1 MERAAVSIA
10 GKAGQLLVDELQGI
24 RGVGD
29 KVVHLRDELATM
41 NAALRIISEAEQDSV
56 DHLVREWEKQVHDL
70 ACDAE
75 DCTDTYLLRI
85 VRPTPRPP
93 NNVTRNEL
101 IFSWAG
107 YLLARAKRIAKYP
120 YEKLVLQRTLAADIK
135 DLLARTTIVSERRV
149 RYGIDRAALPR
160 AACFTPVSAAAASAS
175 ALRPTDD
182 PDQFVGITC
191 TAKALA
197 NKIRASK
204 EPVNDADKIR
214 APVNGDDD
222 DDDEIMAAVHDQDDK
237 IKAPVHKGLEVF
249 SIVVFGGLGKTTLAM
264 DLCRQ
269 LDADFPF
276 QALVSVSQNFNAAK
290 DMERLLVQVLQQI
303 LREKPSDEETNLTR
317 VEELSEKI
325 RELLNQKRCLIVV
338 DDVWSVPAWE
348 AIRNILPKKN
358 CGSKIIVTTR
368 INTVA
373 KAASFSE
380 YFVHHMKPLK
390 PKASEKLFV
399 KKVFGSTENG
409 TCPPEF
415 KETMDAI
422 LKKCGGLPL
431 AIISI
436 ASLLPSYRS
445 AESIEMW
452 ERVSRSIGSQMEIH
466 PTLQAMM
473 QLITLS
479 YDYLP
484 HHLKAC
490 MMYLSIFPEDY
501 VVTKDRLLHR
511 WIAEGLVTEKR
522 GLTLLEVAE
531 EYLNELIS
539 RNMIQLDKFVHTEK
553 SFNYR
558 KVKVEGCRV
567 HDMILEVMVSKS
579 EESNFVSLVGRQYG
593 AMAHGHGKVRRLSIH
608 DNDNDEQ
615 HDARHGIEAMKLQHV
630 RSLTTFPFHG
640 LDKLL
645 DRLGEFKLLRVLDL
659 EDCKAL
665 RNKHMIYVCRLYLL
679 RFLSLRGTTVSKMP
693 HKVGNLEHLETLDV
707 KDTYMNMGQGMPRS
721 VTKLSKLE
729 RLMSDGWL
737 LPRGLGNMKM
747 LREVDMGI
755 LSGRDV
761 SSVAREIGE
770 LPQLQVLSMLIADS
784 TDGGCYP
791 ELASSLSKTST
802 LRSLH
807 LSCGGAE
814 GDECSL
820 EFLHEVSPPPAL
832 LHTLSL
838 RGSMSQLPDW
848 ISSLAHLTNFEI
860 GYTELTGDQLFRALS
875 KLVNLQSITLDS
887 IKCKHGELVARPR
900 HSFPVLRFLEVSRC
914 PIVLTFQKGSMKMIE
929 TLVLDSNYV
938 TMRTVGLQNLEN
950 LKEVNL
956 EGKES
961 SPLMKR
967 ALNQLKRHPKSNQLK
982 IMVGWM

>member
-10 GKAGQLLVDELQGI
+10 GKVGQLLVDELQDI
-24 RGVGD
+24 RGVGA

-56 DHLVREWEKQVHDL
+56 DHIVREWEKQVHDL

-75 DCTDTYLLRI
+75 DCTDTYLLRL
-85 VRPTPRPP
+85 VRPTPNPP
-93 NNVTRNEL
+93 NNVTGNQL
-101 IFSWAG
+101 IFSWTG

-135 DLLARTTIVSERRV
+135 DLLARATIVSERRI
-149 RYGIDRAALPR
+149 RYGIDRTALPR
-160 AACFTPVSAAAASAS
+160 AACFAPVSAAAASAS

-182 PDQFVGITC
+182 PDQFVGITD
-191 TAKALA
+191 TANAL
-197 NKIRASK
+197 
-204 EPVNDADKIR
+204 ADKIKAIKSPVKIR
-214 APVNGDDD
+214 VPVNDDD
-222 DDDEIMAAVHDQDDK
+222 DDDADETMAAVHDQDDK
-237 IKAPVHKGLEVF
+237 IKAPVHEGLEVF
-249 SIVVFGGLGKTTLAM
+249 SIVGFGGLGKTTLAM

-348 AIRNILPKKN
+348 AIRNILPRKN

-380 YFVHHMKPLK
+380 DFVHHMEPLK
-390 PKASEKLFV
+390 AKASEKLFV

-415 KETMDAI
+415 KETMDTI

-452 ERVSRSIGSQMEIH
+452 QRVSRSIGSQMEIH
-466 PTLQAMM
+466 PTLQAMR

-539 RNMIQLDKFVHTEK
+539 RNMIQLGKCVSTGK
-553 SFNYR
+553 SFYSR
-558 KVKVEGCRV
+558 EVKVVGCRV

-579 EESNFVSLVGRQYG
+579 EESNFVSLVGRQYRG
-593 AMAHGHGKVRRLSIH
+593 MAHGNGKVRRLSIH

-615 HDARHGIEAMKLQHV
+615 HDARHRIEAMKLQHV

-640 LDKLL
+640 LEKLL

-693 HKVGNLEHLETLDV
+693 HKLGNLEHLQTLDV
-707 KDTYMNMGQGMPRS
+707 KDTYMNRGQGMPRS

-729 RLMSDGWL
+729 SLMSDGWL
-737 LPRGLGNMKM
+737 LPRGLRNMKM
-747 LREVDMGI
+747 LREVDTGI
-755 LSGRDV
+755 LCGRDV

-784 TDGGCYP
+784 ADGGCYP
-791 ELASSLSKTST
+791 ELASSLSKTSA
-802 LRSLH
+802 LRSLN

-820 EFLHEVSPPPAL
+820 EFLHDVSPPPPL
-832 LHTLSL
+832 LHTLVL
-838 RGSMSQLPDW
+838 CGSISQLPDW
-848 ISSLAHLTNFEI
+848 MSSLAHLTNLEI
-860 GYTELTGDQLFRALS
+860 GYTELTGDKLFRVLC
-875 KLVNLQSITLDS
+875 KLTNLQRIRLVE
-887 IKCKHGELVARPR
+887 IECKYGKLVARPK
-900 HSFPVLRFLEVSRC
+900 HDFPVLRFLEVVEC
-914 PIVLTFQKGSMKMIE
+914 PIMLTFQKGSMKMLE
-929 TLVLDSNYV
+929 TLVLDFGDERL
-938 TMRTVGLQNLEN
+938 RTVGLQNLEN
-950 LKEVNL
+950 LKEVKLNA
-956 EGKES
+956 KKS
-961 SPLMKR
+961 IPSMKC
-967 ALNQLKRHPKSNQLK
+967 AVKQLKRHPKSNQ
-982 IMVGWM
+982 MRVMAD

>member
-1 MERAAVSIA
+1 MERAAVSIM
-10 GKAGQLLVDELQGI
+10 GKVGQLLVDELQDI
-24 RGVGD
+24 RGVGS

-56 DHLVREWEKQVHDL
+56 DHIVREWEKQVHDL

-75 DCTDTYLLRI
+75 DCTDTYLLRL
-85 VRPTPRPP
+85 VRPTPNPP
-93 NNVTRNEL
+93 SNVTGNQL
-101 IFSWAG
+101 IFSWTG
-107 YLLARAKRIAKYP
+107 YMLARAKRIAKYP

-135 DLLARTTIVSERRV
+135 DLLARATIVSERRV
-149 RYGIDRAALPR
+149 RYGIDRAVLPR
-160 AACFTPVSAAAASAS
+160 AACFVPVSAAAASAS
-175 ALRPTDD
+175 ALRPTND
-182 PDQFVGITC
+182 PDQFVGITD
-191 TAKALA
+191 TANALA
-197 NKIRASK
+197 GKIKAIK
-204 EPVNDADKIR
+204 APVNDRADDADKIR
-214 APVNGDDD
+214 APVNEDDD
-222 DDDEIMAAVHDQDDK
+222 DDNDDDETMAAVHDQDDK
-237 IKAPVHKGLEVF
+237 IKAPVHEGLEVF
-249 SIVVFGGLGKTTLAM
+249 SIVGFGGLGKTTLAM

-303 LREKPSDEETNLTR
+303 LREKPSDEQTNLTR

-325 RELLNQKRCLIVV
+325 RELLHQK
-338 DDVWSVPAWE
+338 
-348 AIRNILPKKN
+348 
-358 CGSKIIVTTR
+358 SKIIVTTR
-368 INTVA
+368 INMVA

-380 YFVHHMKPLK
+380 DFVHRMEPLK

-399 KKVFGSTENG
+399 KKVFGYTENS
-409 TCPPEF
+409 TCPPEL
-415 KETMDAI
+415 KETMDTI

-436 ASLLPSYRS
+436 ARLLPSNRS

-452 ERVSRSIGSQMEIH
+452 KRVSRSIGSQMEIH
-466 PTLQAMM
+466 PTLQAMR

-539 RNMIQLDKFVHTEK
+539 RNMIQLDKFVSTEK
-553 SFNYR
+553 SLN
-558 KVKVEGCRV
+558 CR
-567 HDMILEVMVSKS
+567 
-579 EESNFVSLVGRQYG
+579 ESNFVTLVGRQYG
-593 AMAHGHGKVRRLSIH
+593 GMTHGHGKVRRLSVH

-693 HKVGNLEHLETLDV
+693 HKLGNLEHLQTLDV
-707 KDTYMNMGQGMPRS
+707 KDTYMNRGQGMPRS

-729 RLMSDGWL
+729 SLMSDG
-737 LPRGLGNMKM
+737 
-747 LREVDMGI
+747 
-755 LSGRDV
+755 
-761 SSVAREIGE
+761 
-770 LPQLQVLSMLIADS
+770 MLIADS
-784 TDGGCYP
+784 ADGGCYP
-791 ELASSLSKTST
+791 ELASSLSKTSA
-802 LRSLH
+802 LRSLN

-820 EFLHEVSPPPAL
+820 EFLHDVSPPPPL
-832 LHTLSL
+832 LHTLVL
-838 RGSMSQLPDW
+838 CGSISQLPDW
-848 ISSLAHLTNFEI
+848 MSSLAHLTNLEI
-860 GYTELTGDQLFRALS
+860 GYTELTGDKLFRVLC
-875 KLVNLQSITLDS
+875 KLTNLQRIRLVE
-887 IKCKHGELVARPR
+887 IECKYGKLVARPK
-900 HSFPVLRFLEVSRC
+900 HDFPVLRFLEVVEC
-914 PIVLTFQKGSMKMIE
+914 PIMLTFQKGSMKMLE
-929 TLVLDSNYV
+929 TLVLDFGDERL
-938 TMRTVGLQNLEN
+938 RTVGLQNLEN
-950 LKEVNL
+950 LKEVKLNA
-956 EGKES
+956 KKS
-961 SPLMKR
+961 IPSMKC
-967 ALNQLKRHPKSNQLK
+967 AVKQLKRHPKSNQ
-982 IMVGWM
+982 MRVMADWS